1 MSEKN
6 QYSLYLFT
14 NKIWYMMK
22 LNLSWS
28 LLSLPTILWFF
39 FMQFSLPLTLFHVVV
54 LSILMVVNLLPVTF
68 ALTKMI
74 KNNSEGL
81 PLLKTMFNSLKTN
94 YLNNLKHSTFWGVV
108 LLLLLTYRVLFSA
121 NAMLI
126 GILDLLLVI
135 YTIILAIFAITMANQ
150 NKSIKHQL
158 IDSLIISVTKGKMF
172 LITLVMVIV
181 SLIGTIFI
189 PFIPFVIA
197 VALLLFI
204 LNKLYGHYLAED

>member
-14 NKIWYMMK
+14 NKIWYIMK

-28 LLSLPTILWFF
+28 LLSLPTIVWFF
-39 FMQFSLPLTLFHVVV
+39 FMQFSLPLTLFHVFI
-54 LSILMVVNLLPVTF
+54 LSILMVVNLLPTTF
-68 ALTKMI
+68 ALSKMI
-74 KNNSEGL
+74 KNNSDGL
-81 PLLKTMFNSLKTN
+81 PLLKTMFNYLKTN
-94 YLNNLKHSTFWGVV
+94 NLNYLKHSTFWGIV

-135 YTIILAIFAITMANQ
+135 YTIMLAIFAVTMAYQ
-150 NKSIKHQL
+150 NKTMKYQL

-181 SLIGTIFI
+181 SLIATIFI
-189 PFIPFVIA
+189 PFVPFVIA

>member
-14 NKIWYMMK
+14 NKIWYIMK

-39 FMQFSLPLTLFHVVV
+39 FMQFSLPLTLFHVLI
-54 LSILMVVNLLPVTF
+54 LSILMVINLLPTTF
-68 ALTKMI
+68 ALTSMI
-74 KNNSEGL
+74 KNTSEGL
-81 PLLKTMFNSLKTN
+81 PLLKTMFNALKTN
-94 YLNNLKHSTFWGVV
+94 YLNYVKHSTFWGVV

-121 NAMLI
+121 NAILI
-126 GILDLLLVI
+126 GILDLLLI
-135 YTIILAIFAITMANQ
+135 TYTILLAIFAVTMAHQ
-150 NKSIKHQL
+150 NKSIKYQL

-172 LITLVMVIV
+172 IITLIMVIV
-181 SLIGTIFI
+181 SLIATLFI
-189 PFIPFVIA
+189 PFVPFVIA

-204 LNKLYGHYLAED
+204 LNKLYRHYLAED